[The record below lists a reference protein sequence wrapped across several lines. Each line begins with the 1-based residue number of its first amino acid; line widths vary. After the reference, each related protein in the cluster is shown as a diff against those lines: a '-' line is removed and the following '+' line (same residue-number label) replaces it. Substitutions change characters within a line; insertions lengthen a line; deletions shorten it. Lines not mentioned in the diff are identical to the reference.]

1 MAFDGRH
8 DPYKVIDPKA
18 TKKRTRA
25 NKRGLSYEVDNR
37 LRQEDIREKICYEN
51 GMTMPPRAKEMF
63 MQALR
68 ADLAFRANSGHAR
81 LLRRNM
87 VDAGTRPPDAKP
99 TGHVSAHHIVAS
111 LDEDASD
118 SRVILFGWG
127 IAINDADNGVF
138 LPRYRVSSVPQDPK
152 ATKHSDV
159 HTKVYHHQVFIRLDA
174 AADVNAED
182 QKVGRSA
189 LRKIKGELLQGTF
202 PYLEEHLA

>member
-1 MAFDGRH
+1 MAFDGRQ
-8 DPYKVIDPKA
+8 DPYKAIDPKA
-18 TKKRTRA
+18 TRKRIRA

-51 GMTMPPRAKEMF
+51 GKTMPPRAREMF

-68 ADLAFRANSGHAR
+68 ADLAVRGNSGHAR

-87 VDAGTRPPDAKP
+87 IDAGTPVPAAKP

-111 LDEDASD
+111 LDEEAAD
-118 SRVILFGWG
+118 SRMLLFGWG
-127 IAINDADNGVF
+127 IGINDADNGVF
-138 LPRYRVSSVPQDPK
+138 LPRYRVSSMLNEPA
-152 ATKHSDV
+152 ATKHSNV

-174 AADVNAED
+174 AADMDADD
-182 QKVGRSA
+182 QKIGRSA
-189 LRKIKGELLQGTF
+189 LRKIRGELLQGAF